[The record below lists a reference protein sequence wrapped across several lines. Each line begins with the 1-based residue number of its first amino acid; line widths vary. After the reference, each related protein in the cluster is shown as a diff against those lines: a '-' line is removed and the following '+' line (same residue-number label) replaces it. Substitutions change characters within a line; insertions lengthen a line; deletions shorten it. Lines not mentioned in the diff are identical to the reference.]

1 MKKKVCVI
9 TGASNG
15 IGKEI
20 ALHFAKNNCDI
31 AFIDKD
37 KENGLKVEEEIKKL
51 KRECLFINDNI
62 DNEKSVNNFT
72 NEIIKKYGNVDYL
85 INNACYSNKGLL
97 SNCSYDDFLEIFKVS
112 VASAYQIT
120 KNLINNFNKNACI
133 INIASTRAFMSQ
145 KDSESYS
152 ASKGAIIA
160 LTHSMAI
167 SLSHK
172 VRVNSISPGW
182 INTSNESNFSKEDIL
197 QHPSAKI
204 GEASDIASAAWFICN
219 NNFIN
224 AQNITVDG
232 GMTKLMIYHN
242 DENWSLN
249 I

>member
-1 MKKKVCVI
+1 MKNKVCVI

-15 IGKEI
+15 IGREI
-20 ALHFAKNNCDI
+20 ALYFAKNNCDI

-37 KENGLKVEEEIKKL
+37 KENGLKVVEEIKKL
-51 KRECLFINDNI
+51 KRECLFIDDNI

-72 NEIIKKYGNVDYL
+72 NEIIKKFCNIDYL

-120 KNLINNFNKNACI
+120 KNLINNFNKDAYI

-152 ASKGAIIA
+152 ASKGAIMA

-204 GEASDIASAAWFICN
+204 GEVSDIATTAWFICN

-242 DENWSLN
+242 DENWSLS